1 MNRTTKLLALFVLFQ
16 VEVSGVSA
24 ATSYESEYKKVV
36 DCMESRDF
44 GAAIVHCRTMQALAK
59 TTAEKTNTLLLLE
72 DAASSKHDYPV
83 SIQAMTQ
90 AIALT
95 GKSNSFYLDTL
106 YWRRGK
112 AYSANGN
119 YEKAVADYTVVE
131 PNRKVPRDVVNLM
144 RDRSFAYEKLKQYDK
159 SIADITKSIKF
170 VDQILGSKAD
180 AIRIERVKGE
190 KIEYLYKRAKLFTM
204 LGKTEDAKRDKAL
217 ADKLTEAW

>member
-1 MNRTTKLLALFVLFQ
+1 
-16 VEVSGVSA
+16 
-24 ATSYESEYKKVV
+24 
-36 DCMESRDF
+36 
-44 GAAIVHCRTMQALAK
+44 
-59 TTAEKTNTLLLLE
+59 
-72 DAASSKHDYPV
+72 
-83 SIQAMTQ
+83 
-90 AIALT
+90 
-95 GKSNSFYLDTL
+95 
-106 YWRRGK
+106 
-112 AYSANGN
+112 
-119 YEKAVADYTVVE
+119 
-131 PNRKVPRDVVNLM
+131 M